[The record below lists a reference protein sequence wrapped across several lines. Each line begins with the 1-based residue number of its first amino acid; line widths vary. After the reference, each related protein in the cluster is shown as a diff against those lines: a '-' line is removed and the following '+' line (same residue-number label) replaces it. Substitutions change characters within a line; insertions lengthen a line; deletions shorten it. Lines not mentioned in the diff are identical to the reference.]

1 MPRPAEVPPIRR
13 TDHNACRRLKV
24 VARLATSWGIRGVER
39 TERTLPGLLAPR
51 PGKLIRARFGGL
63 TSTASRLMI
72 RFGKALLGLSHRQK
86 RAILA
91 TADGVMLPMALW
103 GALAIETRGD
113 SIGRADSMWLI
124 ATVSII
130 TVPIFARMGLYR
142 TVIHYLG
149 EQAILAVGE
158 AVFLSAVV
166 LAALILIAGPR
177 DISITAA
184 FTYCL
189 TALLLIGGSRLA
201 MRIYFQ
207 AVTGTARKRVVVY
220 GAGVSGVQLV
230 KALGCSNEYRPV
242 AFIDDDKALQR
253 RLVHGLP
260 VYEPRHLSTLISKL
274 GLSHVLL
281 AMPSI
286 SQARRAEI
294 LADLDALPTCVKTV
308 PSLSNLVSGMDH
320 FHDIRGIDIEDVLG
334 HKSVTQE
341 EILPDICLRDR
352 VVMVTGA
359 GGSIGSQLCR
369 WILRHGAKR
378 LILFEQSEFQLY
390 QIEMELSVA
399 MRQEG
404 LSVSLVPL
412 LGSVQ
417 DRTRVENVMKHFE
430 VDTVY
435 HAAAYKH
442 VPLVEQNMVEGARNN
457 VLGTWHVATAAV
469 AAGVQ
474 TCVLISTDKAVRP
487 TGVMGASKR
496 LSELI
501 FQAMAAQ
508 AVGAPRFCVVR
519 LGNVVGSSGSVI
531 PLFRDQLRRGGP
543 LTVTDR
549 RATRY
554 FMTVS
559 EAAAL
564 IIQAGAMG
572 NGGEIFVLD
581 MGTPVRIDDLARKM
595 IRLAGFSVK
604 SSGNPDGD
612 IAIEYIGLRPGE
624 RLHEEL
630 IIGDKV
636 ERTAL
641 LKIMCVREHCLSLEQ
656 VRLSIQLLNELCAQH
671 DCEALRRMLLRT
683 VQGYAPSGPLVD
695 RLWLRQV
702 DEVSN
707 GKWNKDLVNGTKS
720 SDGIEAT
727 DAGVHAEVRKTGRSA
742 SERPIARH

>member
-1 MPRPAEVPPIRR
+1 MKSLTQGIRRDDLLLEEVFRVPRPAEVPPIRR

-207 AVTGTARKRVVVY
+207 AVTGTARKRV
-220 GAGVSGVQLV
+220 
-230 KALGCSNEYRPV
+230 
-242 AFIDDDKALQR
+242 
-253 RLVHGLP
+253 LVHGLP

-334 HKSVTQE
+334 HKSVTHE